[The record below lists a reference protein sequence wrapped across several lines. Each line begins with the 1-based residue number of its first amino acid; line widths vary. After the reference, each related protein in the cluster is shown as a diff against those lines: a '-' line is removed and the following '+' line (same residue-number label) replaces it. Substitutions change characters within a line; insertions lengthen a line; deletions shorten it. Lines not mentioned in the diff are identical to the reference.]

1 MNKKFANQTKTFFED
16 NYYTLESTRDLW
28 CRSGGK
34 GASIHDQQPSK
45 VRWSNLIQQAEQGAI
60 IPTRLVIEALKE
72 FPFNSILMTELL
84 NRVDEDKRNLVIRL
98 LSQNQ
103 QQDIIDRD
111 LEELRQLPEYEA
123 TAALAAGLVQRVSPT
138 GQLPSTIT
146 AEFSSEL
153 KSEMAK
159 LTAVGVATIASQGFG
174 LLLQVLGPI
183 FS

>member
-1 MNKKFANQTKTFFED
+1 MNKKFASETKAFLEE
-16 NYYTLESTRDLW
+16 NYYTLEHTRSLW
-28 CRSGGK
+28 VQAGGK
-34 GASIHDQQPSK
+34 GAAIHDQQPSK

-153 KSEMAK
+153 KLEMAK

-174 LLLQVLGPI
+174 LLLQVLGPM
-183 FS
+183 FN